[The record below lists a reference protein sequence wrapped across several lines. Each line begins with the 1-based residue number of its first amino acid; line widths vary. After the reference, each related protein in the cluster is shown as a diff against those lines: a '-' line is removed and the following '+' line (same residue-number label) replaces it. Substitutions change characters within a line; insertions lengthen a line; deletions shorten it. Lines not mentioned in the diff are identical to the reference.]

1 MFKKIGND
9 KARDEE
15 KGVTVIQGY
24 LEFFYHERDRS
35 IRFSGDIHH
44 GNGPDGETI
53 VLGFV
58 ILFSPGLYWTN
69 ASGERIGQVTSE
81 ERVTVKANL
90 EEAFKVM
97 ETTIFWD

>member
-1 MFKKIGND
+1 MFKKIGNG

-69 ASGERIGQVTSE
+69 ASGEKTGQVTPSE
-81 ERVTVKANL
+81 RLVVRANL
-90 EEAFKVM
+90 EEAFSAMAVVV
-97 ETTIFWD
+97 FWD